1 MSGIAGWIASGGSA
15 PDAAAVAPMLEA
27 LAHRGAGGEG
37 AVEFAGRGGE
47 RRAVI
52 GSRGGEPRCDAAA
65 GVALA
70 FDGSL
75 DNRAELRAQL
85 RLRGHHLADDSDA
98 ELALRAYQHWDR
110 NLVKHLRGRFA
121 LAVWD
126 ERKERLLL
134 ARDRFGEKPLYLY
147 EKDGALFFSSEV
159 KALLKNEKVK
169 TGVDLGSVW
178 ECLAYRYVPGPRT
191 LFAGVRKLAPASMAV
206 WQFGKL
212 RESRYW
218 SPPDKLPPVR
228 QGRAPGRA
236 QQAVE
241 GFVACLDEAVKL
253 QTGNGRCGVLLSGGL
268 DSAVLVALAAR
279 HRAKLPTFSLG
290 FAGDPQSELPQAA
303 QVAQH
308 FATEH
313 QEIVVAPEDLFAT
326 MEWMVGLRD
335 APLALPSDLALLA
348 AARAAARRCDAVL
361 TGEGADEVLGGYG
374 RHVAE
379 RFGWGL
385 SGFTGTLGVIGAF
398 NHKSDLRTASASLRL
413 RDWRERCVRWVGTMS
428 DGERKRFST
437 LKSGAA
443 PNGHPPFDVDPR
455 TSDLRRIL
463 YFEQSSWLP
472 DNLLERSERAASAN
486 GIEARNPFVDHHVAE
501 FVSALPDASRVH
513 GTSTKWILRQ
523 AAQGLLPDALRE
535 RRKLGF
541 RVPAGEWLRG
551 DMREYLADHLKGA
564 GSLTRR
570 YYHAGA
576 LDRALDEH
584 LKGRKNHDKLLWT
597 LLNLEI
603 WHRTYVRA

>member
-1 MSGIAGWIASGGSA
+1 
-15 PDAAAVAPMLEA
+15 MLEA
-27 LAHRGAGGEG
+27 LAHRGAGKG
-37 AVEFAGRGGE
+37 AVEFAVRGGE

-52 GSRGGEPRCDAAA
+52 GSRGGEPRCDADA

-70 FDGSL
+70 FDGSI

-85 RLRGHHLADDSDA
+85 KARGHPLADGSDA
-98 ELALRAYQHWDR
+98 ELALRAYQHWDKD
-110 NLVKHLRGRFA
+110 LVKRLRGRFA

-147 EKDGALFFSSEV
+147 ETDGGLFFASEI
-159 KALLKNEKVK
+159 KSLLKIKRAE
-169 TGVDLGSVW
+169 VDLEAVKD
-178 ECLAYRYVPGPRT
+178 CLAYRYVPGPRT
-191 LFAGVRKLAPASMAV
+191 LFTGVRKLPPASIAV

-212 RESRYW
+212 REARYW
-218 SPPDKLPPVR
+218 SPPDRLPPAR
-228 QGRAPGRA
+228 PARAVEP
-236 QQAVE
+236 VE
-241 GFVACLDEAVKL
+241 GFAACLEEAVKL
-253 QTGNGRCGVLLSGGL
+253 QTEHGRCGVLLSGGL
-268 DSAVLVALAAR
+268 DSAVLVALAAK
-279 HRAKLPTFSLG
+279 HRTMLPTFSLG
-290 FAGDPQSELPQAA
+290 FAGDPHSELPQAA

-308 FATEH
+308 FATAH
-313 QEIVVAPEDLFAT
+313 QELVVAPEDLFAT
-326 MEWMVGLRD
+326 MEWMVEMRD
-335 APLALPSDLALLA
+335 APLSLPSDLALLA
-348 AARAAARRCDAVL
+348 AARAASRRVDAVL

-385 SGFTGTLGVIGAF
+385 SSFTGTLGVIAKLKREPGLRAA
-398 NHKSDLRTASASLRL
+398 SDSLRL
-413 RDWRERCVRWVGTMS
+413 RDWRERCVRWVGTM
-428 DGERKRFST
+428 GPRERKAFLALQGSDSS
-437 LKSGAA
+437 L
-443 PNGHPPFDVDPR
+443 NGPFDVDPK

-486 GIEARNPFVDHHVAE
+486 GIEARSPFVDHQVAE

-523 AAQGLLPDALRE
+523 AAQRLLPEALRE
-535 RRKLGF
+535 RRKIGF
-541 RVPAGEWLRG
+541 RVPVAEWLRG

-570 YYHAGA
+570 YYHADA

-584 LKGRKNHDKLLWT
+584 LRARKNHEKLLWT

>member
-1 MSGIAGWIASGGSA
+1 MSAIAGWIAGNGAA
-15 PDAAAVAPMLEA
+15 PEAAAVAPMLEA

-47 RRAVI
+47 RRALI

-70 FDGSL
+70 FDGSI
-75 DNRAELRAQL
+75 DNRAELRSQL
-85 RLRGHHLADDSDA
+85 KLRGHHLADDSDA
-98 ELALRAYQHWDR
+98 ELALRAYQHWDKE
-110 NLVKHLRGRFA
+110 VAKHLRGRFA

-126 ERKERLLL
+126 ERKERMLL

-147 EKDGALFFSSEV
+147 EKDGALFFASEI
-159 KALLKNEKVK
+159 KSLLRIKRAE
-169 TGVDLGSVW
+169 VDLDGVW
-178 ECLAYRYVPGPRT
+178 DCLAYRYVPGPRT
-191 LFAGVRKLAPASMAV
+191 LFAGVRKLPPASVAL

-218 SPPDKLPPVR
+218 SPPDKLPPSR
-228 QGRAPGRA
+228 PARATPV
-236 QQAVE
+236 VE
-241 GFVACLDEAVKL
+241 GFVACLDEAVRL
-253 QTGNGRCGVLLSGGL
+253 QTERGRCGVLLSGGL

-279 HRAKLPTFSLG
+279 HHARLPTFSLG
-290 FAGDPQSELPQAA
+290 FAGDAQSELPQAA

-308 FATEH
+308 FATAH

-379 RFGWGL
+379 RFNWGL
-385 SGFTGTLGVIGAF
+385 AGFTGTLGVIGAF
-398 NHKSDLRTASASLRL
+398 KPELRTASASLRL
-413 RDWRERCVRWVGTMS
+413 RDWRERCVRWVGAM
-428 DGERKRFST
+428 GPAERKKFIS
-437 LKSGAA
+437 LKGTAL
-443 PNGHPPFDVDPR
+443 NGHAPFDVDLR
-455 TSDLRRIL
+455 TSDLRRML
-463 YFEQSSWLP
+463 YFDQSSWLP
-472 DNLLERSERAASAN
+472 DNVLERSERAASAN

-501 FVSALPDASRVH
+501 YVSALPDTSRVH

-523 AAQGLLPDALRE
+523 AAQGLLPDALRA

-584 LKGRKNHDKLLWT
+584 LRGRKNHDKLLWT

>member
-1 MSGIAGWIASGGSA
+1 MSAIAGWIGSGGAA
-15 PDAAAVAPMLEA
+15 PEAAAIAPMLA
-27 LAHRGAGGEG
+27 SLAHRGPQGEG
-37 AVEFAGRGGE
+37 AVEFAGRGGQ

-52 GSRGGEPRCDAAA
+52 GSRGAEPRCDAAA

-70 FDGSL
+70 FDGSI

-85 RLRGHHLADDSDA
+85 RTRGHHLADESDA
-98 ELALRAYQHWDR
+98 ELALRAYQHWDKD
-110 NLVKHLRGRFA
+110 LVRHLRGRFA

-126 ERKERLLL
+126 ERKERMLL
-134 ARDRFGEKPLYLY
+134 ARDRFGEKPLYVY
-147 EKDGALFFSSEV
+147 ESDGALFFSSEI
-159 KALLKNEKVK
+159 KGLLRNEKVK
-169 TGVDLGSVW
+169 TEVDLEAVW
-178 ECLAYRYVPGPRT
+178 DCLAYRYVPGPKT
-191 LFAGVRKLAPASMAV
+191 LFAGVRKLAPASIAV

-218 SPPDKLPPVR
+218 SPPDKLPPAR
-228 QGRAPGRA
+228 QARALP
-236 QQAVE
+236 AVE

-253 QTGNGRCGVLLSGGL
+253 QTERGRCGVLLSGGL

-279 HRAKLPTFSLG
+279 HHAKLQTFSLG
-290 FAGDPQSELPQAA
+290 FAGDPHSELPQAA
-303 QVAQH
+303 EVAQH
-308 FATEH
+308 FATAH
-313 QEIVVAPEDLFAT
+313 QEVRVAPEDLFAT
-326 MEWMVGLRD
+326 LEWMVALRD

-348 AARAAARRCDAVL
+348 AAGAAARRVDAVL
-361 TGEGADEVLGGYG
+361 TGEGADELLGGYG

-379 RFGWGL
+379 RYGWGL
-385 SGFTGTLGVIGAF
+385 ASFTGTLGLLSAF
-398 NHKSDLRTASASLRL
+398 NRKSDLRTASASLRL

-428 DGERKRFST
+428 PAERKKFIGVENDA
-437 LKSGAA
+437 KA
-443 PNGHPPFDVDPR
+443 PNGHAPFDVDPR

-472 DNLLERSERAASAN
+472 DNLLERSERAASAH
-486 GIEARNPFVDHHVAE
+486 GLEARNPFLDHRLAE
-501 FVSALPDASRVH
+501 YVSALPDASRVH
-513 GTSTKWILRQ
+513 GTATKRILRQ
-523 AAQGLLPDALRE
+523 AAQGLLPAALRE

-541 RVPAGEWLRG
+541 RVPVGEWLRG

-570 YYHAGA
+570 YYHADA

>member
-1 MSGIAGWIASGGSA
+1 MSGLAGWIAGAGQA
-15 PDAAAVAPMLEA
+15 PEAAAVAPMLEA
-27 LAHRGAGGEG
+27 LAHRGTGEG
-37 AVEFAGRGGE
+37 AVEFAVRGGE

-70 FDGSL
+70 FDGSI

-85 RLRGHHLADDSDA
+85 RARGHPLGEGTDA
-98 ELALRAYQHWDR
+98 ELALRAYQHWDKD
-110 NLVKHLRGRFA
+110 LVKRLRGRFA

-147 EKDGALFFSSEV
+147 ESNGALYFCSEI
-159 KALLKNEKVK
+159 KGLLKNQGVK
-169 TGVDLGSVW
+169 TDVDLAAVQD
-178 ECLAYRYVPGPRT
+178 CLAYRYVPGPKT
-191 LFAGVRKLAPASMAV
+191 LFTGVRKLAPASIAV

-212 RESRYW
+212 RETRYW
-218 SPPDKLPPVR
+218 SPPDRLPPAR
-228 QGRAPGRA
+228 QARPVEP
-236 QQAVE
+236 VE
-241 GFVACLDEAVKL
+241 GFAACLEEAVKL
-253 QTGNGRCGVLLSGGL
+253 QTGQGRCGVLLSGGL
-268 DSAVLVALAAR
+268 DSAVLVALAAKHHTR
-279 HRAKLPTFSLG
+279 LPTFSLG
-290 FAGDPQSELPQAA
+290 FAGDAHSELPQAA
-303 QVAQH
+303 EVAQH
-308 FATEH
+308 FATAH
-313 QEIVVAPEDLFAT
+313 QEVIVAPEDLFAT
-326 MEWMVGLRD
+326 MEWMVEMRD
-335 APLALPSDLALLA
+335 APLSLPSDLALLA
-348 AARAAARRCDAVL
+348 AARAAARRVDAVL

-385 SGFTGTLGVIGAF
+385 SNFTGTLGVIAKLKREPG
-398 NHKSDLRTASASLRL
+398 LRTASDSLRL
-413 RDWRERCVRWVGTMS
+413 RDWRERCVRWVGTMNPA
-428 DGERKRFST
+428 EREKFIGLQNQSA
-437 LKSGAA
+437 K
-443 PNGHPPFDVDPR
+443 PNGHPPFDVDPN

-486 GIEARNPFVDHHVAE
+486 GIEARSPFVDHQVAE
-501 FVSALPDASRVH
+501 FVSSLPDASRVH

-523 AAQGLLPDALRE
+523 AAQRLLPEALRE
-535 RRKLGF
+535 RRKTGF
-541 RVPAGEWLRG
+541 RVPVGEWLRG

-576 LDRALDEH
+576 LDRAIDEH
-584 LKGRKNHDKLLWT
+584 LRARKNHDKLLWT